1 VAVVVVLLVQEL
13 ELLVFQ
19 VDQVVVAVDMLQDPQ
34 HLDLEHKHL
43 LED

>member
-1 VAVVVVLLVQEL
+1 VAEVVLLVQEQ
-13 ELLVFQ
+13 ELLVLQ
-19 VDQVVVAVDMLQDPQ
+19 VGQVAVVVDMLQEHQ